1 MTLNAIIFILNID
14 MKNLKTNTEK
24 KLVKGSR
31 VSIAVLIDYIKEGY
45 SLSEFLSDY
54 PWIKRADAQKT
65 LDELKDKEFST
76 KYAF

>member
-1 MTLNAIIFILNID
+1 
-14 MKNLKTNTEK
+14 MKNVTIKANK
-24 KLVKGSR
+24 KLVKGSK

-54 PWIKRADAQKT
+54 PWIKRTDAQKT
-65 LDELKDKEFST
+65 LDELKNKEFPS